1 MWNNIYLKRKQEKTV
16 IIHTYVNRATFG
28 FALKGLKNKSN
39 LKFLYL
45 FQISGIAQKKKK
57 TSCLQNLSWTIT
69 LNKRSFPWMLE
80 ARNQLS
86 NVIFVCNKNN

>member
-1 MWNNIYLKRKQEKTV
+1 MWNNIYLKRKQKKQSYYSYLCKQSN
-16 IIHTYVNRATFG
+16 IWFCI
-28 FALKGLKNKSN
+28 KGIKNKSN

-69 LNKRSFPWMLE
+69 LNERSFQWMLE